1 MRLPLRSRSVEDDAD
16 PMTSMIDVVFL
27 LLVFFICASIGTV
40 ADRLLPA
47 NLQGTTASAVDSA
60 AAEERWEHPPILI
73 RLQPAA
79 GAEGDSTILPDVLL
93 DSQPLAGMSELQSRL
108 TQLASI
114 DRSAP
119 VVLSIHDEIR
129 VQDFV
134 SIYDLCQRL
143 SLERISFA
151 VNPSASDEEA
161 NANAF

>member
-47 NLQGTTASAVDSA
+47 NLQGTTAPAVDSA

-73 RLQPAA
+73 RLQPSA
-79 GAEGDSTILPDVLL
+79 GAEGDSRSHPDVLL
-93 DSQPLAGMSELQSRL
+93 DGQLLAGLSELQSRL
-108 TQLASI
+108 TQLAAI
-114 DRSAP
+114 DRSTP

-143 SLERISFA
+143 KLERIAFA
-151 VNPSASDEEA
+151 VSESVDTGAANTSAP
-161 NANAF
+161 

>member
-1 MRLPLRSRSVEDDAD
+1 
-16 PMTSMIDVVFL
+16 MTSMIDVVFL

-47 NLQGTTASAVDSA
+47 NLQGTTAPAVDSSV
-60 AAEERWEHPPILI
+60 AEERWEHPPILI

-79 GAEGDSTILPDVLL
+79 GAEGDLQSRPEVLL
-93 DSQPLAGMSELQSRL
+93 DGQPLAGVPELRTRL
-108 TQLASI
+108 TQLATV

-134 SIYDLCQRL
+134 GIYDLCQRL
-143 SLERISFA
+143 KLERISFA
-151 VNPSASDEEA
+151 VSAAASDAAADEKA
-161 NANAF
+161 P